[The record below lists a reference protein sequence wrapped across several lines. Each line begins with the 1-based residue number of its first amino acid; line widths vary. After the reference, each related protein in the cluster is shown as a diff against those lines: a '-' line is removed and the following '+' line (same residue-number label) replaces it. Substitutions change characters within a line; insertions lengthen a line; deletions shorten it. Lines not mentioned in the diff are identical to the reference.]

1 MLDKTAS
8 LGRNVTILPFM
19 GLLLTLVSGI
29 NPPPQESSMTKSK
42 IDQSSARLKVAD
54 MVKSG
59 RHQVEAIDRE
69 QVFTKT
75 RG

>member
-29 NPPPQESSMTKSK
+29 NPPSGVKH
-42 IDQSSARLKVAD
+42 DQIED
-54 MVKSG
+54 
-59 RHQVEAIDRE
+59 
-69 QVFTKT
+69 
-75 RG
+75 

>member
-29 NPPPQESSMTKSK
+29 NPPPSGVKH
-42 IDQSSARLKVAD
+42 DQIED
-54 MVKSG
+54 
-59 RHQVEAIDRE
+59 
-69 QVFTKT
+69 
-75 RG
+75 